1 MGVAWVSTLKIY
13 PPWLL
18 ERMLSK
24 CTLFGCTLDSYI
36 PDGHMSSQICG
47 CVLFTN
53 ERARNHQP
61 LHGIMI
67 LLKEVERD
75 PIGPDAPMS
84 RAVIDQ
90 TMALCGPDG
99 GVTGMQD
106 DEVMSRPLKEGG
118 QEAWDLIT
126 RLRSRAWIVSCYF
139 PSKLVS
145 A

>member
-1 MGVAWVSTLKIY
+1 VYTVQVYAGLIHPGWPY
-13 PPWLL
+13 
-18 ERMLSK
+18 
-24 CTLFGCTLDSYI
+24 LFPKFADVC
-36 PDGHMSSQICG
+36 SS
-47 CVLFTN
+47 LT

-61 LHGIMI
+61 LHGVMI
-67 LLKEVERD
+67 VLKEVERD
-75 PIGPDAPMS
+75 PIGADAPMS

-126 RLRSRAWIVSCYF
+126 RLRSRAWIVSCFF
-139 PSKLVS
+139 P
-145 A
+145 